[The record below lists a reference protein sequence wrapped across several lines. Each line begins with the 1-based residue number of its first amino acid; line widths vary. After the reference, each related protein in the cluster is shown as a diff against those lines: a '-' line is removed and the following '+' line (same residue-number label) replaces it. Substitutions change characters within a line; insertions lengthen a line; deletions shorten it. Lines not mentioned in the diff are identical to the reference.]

1 MTNSDGCFCAK
12 IAKKLDEQRNRKSQI
27 KMRKSLTFADGW
39 RKRYLSRK
47 LFGAKNPVLRL
58 RLILIK
64 KNIFG
69 LTAFFSNLFDNLLKK
84 C

>member
-1 MTNSDGCFCAK
+1 
-12 IAKKLDEQRNRKSQI
+12 
-27 KMRKSLTFADGW
+27 MRKNLTFADGW

-64 KNIFG
+64 KNIFD
-69 LTAFFSNLFDNLLKK
+69 LSRKLFGAKWLGMKIGVINKRPWQAVNQCADIGVSI
-84 C
+84 